1 MTLLRWYLPLNFFCR
16 SNEHSHVKT
25 NMVHTLHRVKG
36 VGSLTLESL
45 KDMLTEEEHKKCT
58 TSPHIE
64 KTWYK
69 MTSDVFV
76 AFLFRVIFLLSHS
89 FPLVHHCQGSCLAC
103 IFMLIPIC
111 HFQQEI
117 AEASDDAARKYYE
130 ETPKEERN
138 DAAVTA
144 VMRHAA
150 KTRQQSFKG
159 QFAKYLA
166 IANPKFGDKFLQE
179 VSSSFQNPLQCI
191 FKSIG
196 L

>member
-1 MTLLRWYLPLNFFCR
+1 
-16 SNEHSHVKT
+16 
-25 NMVHTLHRVKG
+25 
-36 VGSLTLESL
+36 
-45 KDMLTEEEHKKCT
+45 
-58 TSPHIE
+58 
-64 KTWYK
+64 

-76 AFLFRVIFLLSHS
+76 AFFFRVIFLLSHS
-89 FPLVHHCQGSCLAC
+89 FPLIHHCQGSCLTC

-117 AEASDDAARKYYE
+117 AEAYDDAARKYYE
-130 ETPKEERN
+130 ETPKEDRN
-138 DAAVTA
+138 DATVTT

-191 FKSIG
+191 FIPYWLMNNIPCASYRSRSTG
-196 L
+196 ATTRSLR